1 MIVVNPLVPTRD
13 EEGQRSVR
21 QRGMYFI
28 LEQANRI
35 SSRNLLREH
44 LHSLAARHP
53 RTAFFLIQP
62 PGSGTPLFTPSM
74 GFGASLTALRYGYT
88 STREWLLACGTE
100 LMRRLQAV
108 A

>member
-1 MIVVNPLVPTRD
+1 MFPSQLPGVSPHFSLTSATTVP
-13 EEGQRSVR
+13 V
-21 QRGMYFI
+21 
-28 LEQANRI
+28 A
-35 SSRNLLREH
+35 SRNLLREH

-88 STREWLLACGTE
+88 STKAWLLACGTE
-100 LMRRLQAV
+100 LMRRLPAV